1 MVFFTS
7 DLHLGHENI
16 LRLCGRPF
24 GDVEEMDNAIIRN
37 WNQKVKKRDTVY
49 ILGDVVWDKRR
60 VAPLMESLAG
70 KKILIMGNHDTPW
83 AKKEAIRPLFE
94 EVVPYLE
101 IRLEGFPV
109 TLCHYPMLEWK
120 GSREDPPH
128 RIGFHIHG
136 HIHNRVADE
145 YMPLYRQ
152 FNALNAGVDINGFSP
167 VTFEELMENNMAFKL
182 ACLRSEEDRAFLS
195 DGYRRH
201 ISPES

>member
-7 DLHLGHENI
+7 DLHLGHENV

-145 YMPLYRQ
+145 YTPLYRQ

-182 ACLRSEEDRAFLS
+182 ACLEREKDKAFLL